1 MLTKHHRGKE
11 LLGLTLM
18 GQVRIHSYKFYFPF
32 LVIVKIYCLGS
43 EKALLCGGWVT
54 TSIPDSLPKQG
65 FIKGEYFK
73 SCEVMNKGQ
82 DWDKENT
89 IDMTRHRA
97 FFSMTATDKG
107 IYAFGGMALEFRHN
121 QT

>member
-1 MLTKHHRGKE
+1 MMVGGVKDKRLSYSEYETSIE
-11 LLGLTLM
+11 VLNSLGESRCSLYVDKTSQRE
-18 GQVRIHSYKFYFPF
+18 GAAGAYFDGT
-32 LVIVKIYCLGS
+32 GS

-97 FFSMTATDKG
+97 FFSMTATDK
-107 IYAFGGMALEFRHN
+107 
-121 QT
+121 